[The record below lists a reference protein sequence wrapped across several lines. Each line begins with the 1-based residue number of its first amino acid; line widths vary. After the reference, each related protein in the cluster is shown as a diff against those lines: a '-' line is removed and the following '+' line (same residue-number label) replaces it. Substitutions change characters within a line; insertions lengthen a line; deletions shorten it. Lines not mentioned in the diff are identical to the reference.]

1 MTNPMRHGESPDLQ
15 SCRFYRQE
23 RLKQKKSIQLLFS
36 EGNTKKFFPLALYYL
51 QYEPEKFP
59 FNKLLVSVPKK
70 HFKKSV
76 VRNKIKRRIREA
88 YRQHKH
94 LMYNK
99 TGDLPFLLGYVYIS
113 KNVQSYKSIEEQV
126 INSIQYLLNNK
137 TK

>member
-1 MTNPMRHGESPDLQ
+1 MRHGESPDLQ

-23 RLKQKKSIQLLFS
+23 RLKHKKSIQLLFS

-51 QYEPEKFP
+51 QYEPEKSP

-70 HFKKSV
+70 HFKRSV

-99 TGDLPFLLGYVYIS
+99 TGGLPFLLGYVYIS

-137 TK
+137 TN

>member
-1 MTNPMRHGESPDLQ
+1 MTHGESPNLK

-23 RLKQKKSIQLLFS
+23 RLKHKKSIQQLFS
-36 EGNTKKFFPLALYYL
+36 EGNTKKFFPLALYFL
-51 QYEPEKFP
+51 QYEPESLP
-59 FNKLLVSVPKK
+59 FHKLLISVPKK

-99 TGDLPFLLGYVYIS
+99 KGGLPFLLGYVYIS
-113 KNVQSYKSIEEQV
+113 KNVQSYKSVEEQV

-137 TK
+137 KK